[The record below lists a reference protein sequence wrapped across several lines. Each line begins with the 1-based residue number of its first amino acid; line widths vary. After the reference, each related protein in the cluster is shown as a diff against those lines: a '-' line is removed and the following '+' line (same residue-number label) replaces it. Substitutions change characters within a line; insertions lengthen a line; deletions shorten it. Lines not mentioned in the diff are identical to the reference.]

1 MKQSPAISEKKV
13 AVIIWIGRVVFTL
26 GAMLF
31 GH

>member
-1 MKQSPAISEKKV
+1 MKQPPASPERKV
-13 AVIIWIGRVVFTL
+13 AVIIWIGTVVFTL